1 MDGKAI
7 PFIGLLS
14 CSENC
19 SKKSSVI
26 DMSKSDYY
34 EVLGVSKDASERDIK
49 KAYKRLAMKYHPDR
63 TAGDKE
69 LETKFKE
76 VKEAYE
82 VLTDDQ
88 KRQMY
93 DQYGHA
99 AFEQGGGGHG
109 GGFGGGHGDFGD
121 IFGDVFGDIFGGGG
135 RRQSRQQRGAD
146 LRYNM
151 DLSLEEAVRGKD
163 VEIKVPTWVSCKP
176 CDGSGA
182 KAGSK
187 PKTCTTCHG
196 AGQVQM
202 RQGFFAVQQTCPTC
216 QGTGQIISDPCDSC
230 HGQGRVEKTKTL
242 SVKIPAGVDTG
253 DRIRLSGE
261 GEAGMH
267 GAPAGDLYVQVSVR
281 EHPIFQRDGNNL
293 YCEVPIGFTTAAL
306 GGEIEVPTLD
316 GRAKL
321 KIPAESQTGKMFRM
335 RGKGVKSV
343 RSGAQGDLI
352 CKVVI
357 ETPVNLNE
365 RQRELLEELEQ
376 SMGKDGSKNRP
387 KEKGFF
393 DGVKKF
399 FDDLTK

>member
-1 MDGKAI
+1 
-7 PFIGLLS
+7 
-14 CSENC
+14 
-19 SKKSSVI
+19 
-26 DMSKSDYY
+26 MSKRDYY
-34 EVLGVSKDASERDIK
+34 EVLGVAKDASDRDIK

-63 TAGDKE
+63 TAGDKD
-69 LETKFKE
+69 LEAKFKE

-82 VLTDDQ
+82 ILGDSQ
-88 KRQMY
+88 KRQTY
-93 DQYGHA
+93 DQFGHA
-99 AFEQGGGGHG
+99 AFEQGGGGGH
-109 GGFGGGHGDFGD
+109 GGFGGGADFGD
-121 IFGDVFGDIFGGGG
+121 IFGDVFGDIFGGGGGG

-146 LRYNM
+146 LRYNL

-163 VEIKVPTWVSCKP
+163 VEIKVPTWVSCEP

-182 KAGSK
+182 KKGSK
-187 PKTCTTCHG
+187 PQTCGTCHG
-196 AGQVQM
+196 HGQVQM

-216 QGTGQIISDPCDSC
+216 NGSGQIISDPCNKC

-253 DRIRLSGE
+253 DRIRLAGE
-261 GEAGMH
+261 GEAGQH

-281 EHPIFQRDGNNL
+281 EHPIFVRDGSNL
-293 YCEVPIGFTTAAL
+293 YCEVPLSFTTAAL

-321 KIPAESQTGKMFRM
+321 KIPSECQTDKMFRM

-343 RSGAQGDLI
+343 RGGVVGDLI
-352 CKVVI
+352 CKVII

-365 RQRELLEELEQ
+365 RQKELLRELDD
-376 SMGKDGSKNRP
+376 SMGGDSSRHRP
-387 KEKGFF
+387 KEQGFF